1 MLTVVPTKM
10 EKVVNAVKKRMG
22 VSSVLNA
29 SRSKLDKPFASTYA
43 GV

>member
-29 SRSKLDKPFASTYA
+29 SRSKLDNLNFSLL
-43 GV
+43 